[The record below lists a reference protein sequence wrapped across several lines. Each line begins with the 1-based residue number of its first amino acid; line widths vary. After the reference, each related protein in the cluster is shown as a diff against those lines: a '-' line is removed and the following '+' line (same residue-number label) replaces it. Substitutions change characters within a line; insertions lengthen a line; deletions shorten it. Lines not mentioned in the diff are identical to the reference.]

1 MVLIASQ
8 DIGMS
13 PFLIL
18 DTSFAQMGV
27 FISVKFMSKAGE
39 LGKEVALERP
49 EIPEHPSQPVP
60 PHIPLHVVIPPPPRH
75 SFLV

>member
-13 PFLIL
+13 PFFIL
-18 DTSFAQMGV
+18 DTSFAQMDV

-39 LGKEVALERP
+39 LGKGVALERP
-49 EIPEHPSQPVP
+49 EIPEHPAQLGLPG
-60 PHIPLHVVIPPPPRH
+60 LG
-75 SFLV
+75 